1 MRRVSLFKVYLIKKL
16 YKFLGVTFFMANW
29 RESVK
34 PPLKL
39 HLEKAIRKSAEQKE
53 TISLANDKKAAQLWI
68 AISQLSKDL
77 QESKVRIK
85 YLESIL
91 TDLLESKRKH
101 TKSKKE
107 ITELNKLI
115 DTLKKF

>member
-1 MRRVSLFKVYLIKKL
+1 MV
-16 YKFLGVTFFMANW
+16 NW

-34 PPLKL
+34 SPLNL
-39 HLEKAIRKSAEQKE
+39 HLEKVIRKSAEQREIIK
-53 TISLANDKKAAQLWI
+53 LADDKKTAQLWI

-77 QESKVRIK
+77 QESKIRIK

-91 TDLLESKRKH
+91 VGLLGSKRKR

-107 ITELNKLI
+107 ISELNKLI